1 MDGTQD
7 TANTTSLV
15 GTLLFGKL
23 RVDSVLGRGGMGT
36 VYRVTHLGTHHQ
48 RALKVMNPQ
57 IRMHE
62 DALARFLREATVS
75 GTLKSPHVVE
85 TLDSGQLPDGSF
97 YVLMELL
104 EGLPLEDIVGAGPM
118 KLPRIAKLL
127 RQACSA
133 LALAHDKGIVH
144 RDIKPDN
151 LFVVKAGEGGEYV
164 KILDFGIARFRQ
176 QTDVL
181 GQLTGENAILGTP
194 LYMAPEQI
202 GNANTV
208 DGRADV
214 YALGVVLYEAL
225 SGRKPYTAESFAELV
240 AHIFDGRSTPLER
253 TAPGL
258 TPRAYEVVRKA
269 MARKPEDRF
278 QSVSELGEALLELE
292 QPFRPPDAVAPD
304 PLGKTAA
311 SIAPPPAPSIPAP
324 TPGPSEQLPPTESSG
339 SRPSRLPWIL
349 AAASALGLSLLLAR
363 PFLGDEASDA
373 GSPTRAGIA
382 ASPLADGGS
391 ELRDAGT
398 DAPSAGPVDAGLA
411 DAGPADAGLDPLVP
425 ASTRPLHR
433 RDAGR
438 AHVPGGLAGPDEIF
452 GVDE

>member
-1 MDGTQD
+1 VNDAGHD
-7 TANTTSLV
+7 TANETTLV
-15 GTLLFGKL
+15 GQLLFNKL
-23 RVDSVLGRGGMGT
+23 RVDSVLGQGGMGT

-57 IRMHE
+57 IRLHE
-62 DALARFLREATVS
+62 EALARFLREATVS

-104 EGLPLEDIVGAGPM
+104 DGEPLNDIVERGPM
-118 KLPRIAKLL
+118 KLPRIARLL

-151 LFVVKAGEGGEYV
+151 LFVVRGEGGEESV

-176 QTDVL
+176 QADVL

-202 GNANTV
+202 GSANV
-208 DGRADV
+208 ADGRADV

-225 SGRKPYTAESFAELV
+225 SGRKPYTAQSFAELV
-240 AHIFDGRSTPLER
+240 AHIFDGHATPLEH

-258 TPRAYEVVRKA
+258 TPRAYEVVRRA
-269 MARKPEDRF
+269 MARKAEDRY
-278 QSVSELGEALLELE
+278 QSAREMAEALAELE
-292 QPFRPPDAVAPD
+292 RPWTPPGHTD
-304 PLGKTAA
+304 PLAKTAT
-311 SIAPPPAPSIPAP
+311 SIAPPVAAPIP
-324 TPGPSEQLPPTESSG
+324 TPSAPAAMVPSDATQMRRSGALWPWALGIGAVLGAGALGVSQLGGGPSADPPPTVGE
-339 SRPSRLPWIL
+339 PV
-349 AAASALGLSLLLAR
+349 AAIVAGPDAGAAGPDGGVDTGVPDVIDAGVDASARRGDR
-363 PFLGDEASDA
+363 P
-373 GSPTRAGIA
+373 
-382 ASPLADGGS
+382 
-391 ELRDAGT
+391 
-398 DAPSAGPVDAGLA
+398 
-411 DAGPADAGLDPLVP
+411 
-425 ASTRPLHR
+425 R

-438 AHVPGGLAGPDEIF
+438 ARPPGGLLDPDEIY
-452 GVDE
+452 GGGGK

>member
-1 MDGTQD
+1 MSEAGHD
-7 TANTTSLV
+7 TANETTLV
-15 GTLLFGKL
+15 GKLLFDKL

-57 IRMHE
+57 IRLHE
-62 DALARFLREATVS
+62 EALARFLREATVS

-104 EGLPLEDIVGAGPM
+104 EGEPLNELVERGPVE
-118 KLPRIAKLL
+118 LPRIARLL
-127 RQACSA
+127 GQACSA
-133 LALAHDKGIVH
+133 LALAHAKGIVH

-151 LFVVKAGEGGEYV
+151 LFVVRTPEGAESV

-176 QTDVL
+176 QSDVL

-202 GNANTV
+202 GSANTA

-240 AHIFDGRSTPLER
+240 AHIFDGRATPLER

-269 MARKPEDRF
+269 MARKAEDRY
-278 QSVSELGEALLELE
+278 QTVLELGDALAEFE
-292 QPFRPPDAVAPD
+292 QPW
-304 PLGKTAA
+304 
-311 SIAPPPAPSIPAP
+311 
-324 TPGPSEQLPPTESSG
+324 TP
-339 SRPSRLPWIL
+339 PSR
-349 AAASALGLSLLLAR
+349 AR
-363 PFLGDEASDA
+363 
-373 GSPTRAGIA
+373 
-382 ASPLADGGS
+382 
-391 ELRDAGT
+391 
-398 DAPSAGPVDAGLA
+398 
-411 DAGPADAGLDPLVP
+411 GLDPLAKTAHSIVP
-425 ASTRPLHR
+425 GPIDARAAVGMEPVGTEPVGRDASDATRMRRSAALWPWALGIGVLLGVGALAMSQLGGASNDLGPVDGESGDGVASVVVPDVGSALPDAGVSIELPVAPTDAGVDARRAAPTR

-438 AHVPGGLAGPDEIF
+438 PRTPGGLLDPDEIY
-452 GVDE
+452 GTGH

>member
-278 QSVSELGEALLELE
+278 QSVSELGEALSELE

-311 SIAPPPAPSIPAP
+311 SIAPPPALVPSIPAP

-349 AAASALGLSLLLAR
+349 AAASALGLVGVLATQRMGVDETIDAR
-363 PFLGDEASDA
+363 PTAGRA
-373 GSPTRAGIA
+373 GSA
-382 ASPLADGGS
+382 ASPGAAEVGTA
-391 ELRDAGT
+391 LRDVGVDAPSDAGT
-398 DAPSAGPVDAGLA
+398 DAGTYSGVDA
-411 DAGPADAGLDPLVP
+411 P
-425 ASTRPLHR
+425 ASTRPEALHR